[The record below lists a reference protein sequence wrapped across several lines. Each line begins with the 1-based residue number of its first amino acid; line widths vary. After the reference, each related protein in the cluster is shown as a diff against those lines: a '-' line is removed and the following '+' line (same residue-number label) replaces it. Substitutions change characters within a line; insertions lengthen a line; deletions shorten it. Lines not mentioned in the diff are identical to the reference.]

1 MAVDALEQNRKK
13 YIEKIGLEVRENERV
28 MKMNLNFS
36 QPLNCFSYQGMNTV
50 RSKKVRFLDMKPKAC
65 NMMVR
70 LKTE

>member
-1 MAVDALEQNRKK
+1 MTVDVLEQNRKK
-13 YIEKIGLEVRENERV
+13 YIEKIGLKVRENERV

-36 QPLNCFSYQGMNTV
+36 QPLNCFSYHGMNTV
-50 RSKKVRFLDMKPKAC
+50 RSKKVRFLDMNPKAY